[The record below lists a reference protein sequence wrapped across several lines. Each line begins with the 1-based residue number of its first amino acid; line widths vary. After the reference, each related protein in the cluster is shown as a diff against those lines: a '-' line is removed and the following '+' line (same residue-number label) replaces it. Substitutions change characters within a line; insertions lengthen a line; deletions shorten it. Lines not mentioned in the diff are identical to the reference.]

1 LNITSH
7 IPPKALKDYAN
18 TLNLISKKAYPT
30 AIRDTLNNAA
40 FDVKKN
46 TMPKSS
52 GQFVKRVS
60 TFFKASST
68 VEMAKG
74 NNVLTMQSVIGFKP
88 KNDKKAHSIEDLEQ
102 QEHGGKIKDRDY
114 IAGRGARTGES
125 WNKMVR
131 TGLKLKDLK
140 SRIKESN
147 LIDAHRVSTKNYSA
161 TQKRNYEK
169 SGLKG
174 QLSKKQKFIRSAF
187 MAQKTGRF
195 VLGNKTSTG
204 SRTISRI
211 DSAVKIGGKIR
222 IKRTALYS
230 YNKGRLAPVKATH
243 FMKRASMET
252 SLSINKWF
260 IVNAEKQINRIFK

>member
-1 LNITSH
+1 MNITSH
-7 IPPKALKDYAN
+7 IPPQALKDYAN
-18 TLNLISKKAYPT
+18 SLNLISKKAYPA

-88 KNDKKAHSIEDLEQ
+88 KNDKKSHSIEDLEQ

-147 LIDAHRVSTKNYSA
+147 LIDVTKGHK
-161 TQKRNYEK
+161 Q
-169 SGLKG
+169 
-174 QLSKKQKFIRSAF
+174 SKKQKFIRSAF

-195 VLGNKTSTG
+195 VLGNKTSSG

>member
-7 IPPKALKDYAN
+7 IPPQVLKDYAN
-18 TLNLISKKAYPT
+18 SLNLISKKAYPT

-52 GQFVKRVS
+52 DRFVKRVS

-147 LIDAHRVSTKNYSA
+147 LIDVTKGHK
-161 TQKRNYEK
+161 Q
-169 SGLKG
+169 
-174 QLSKKQKFIRSAF
+174 SKKQKFIRASF

-195 VLGNKTSTG
+195 VLGNKTSSG

-230 YNKGRLAPVKATH
+230 YNKGRLAPVKATN

>member
-1 LNITSH
+1 
-7 IPPKALKDYAN
+7 
-18 TLNLISKKAYPT
+18 
-30 AIRDTLNNAA
+30 LNNAA

-147 LIDAHRVSTKNYSA
+147 LIDVS
-161 TQKRNYEK
+161 
-169 SGLKG
+169 KG

-195 VLGNKTSTG
+195 VLGNKTSSG